1 MTQRYD
7 HDAKDLLTR
16 IEKVTEI
23 ENIQRVEIIR
33 VKGKYREV
41 GNEYEKIR
49 VKVEEFVP
57 HAFRNV

>member
-1 MTQRYD
+1 MIMTLKTFLHVLR
-7 HDAKDLLTR
+7 
-16 IEKVTEI
+16 VTEI

-57 HAFRNV
+57 HGECLKN